1 MLQRDILEVTPMED
15 AVARLRNAVINY
27 EMETIADLAK
37 QALKEGVDPLVAI
50 EKGLAEGIKTVGQK
64 FGKGEIFLPELVM
77 GAEAMKAALAV
88 LEPAVPKGKHRSS
101 AGKVV
106 IGTVQDDI
114 HEIGKNLV
122 STMLTSNGFEVV
134 DLGVNV
140 QSPDFVSKSD
150 EVKAHIVAM
159 SALMTTT
166 MPRMAEVITPL
177 KKKIKSVKV
186 LVGGAPVTDTYAK
199 EIGADGYSGDASG
212 AVDVAKKL
220 VR

>member
-1 MLQRDILEVTPMED
+1 MAD
-15 AVARLRNAVINY
+15 AVARLKEAVMNY
-27 EMETIADLAK
+27 EMETIADLAR
-37 QALKEGVDPLVAI
+37 QSLKDGVDPLVAI
-50 EKGLAEGIKTVGQK
+50 EKGLAEGIKTVGEK
-64 FGKGEIFLPELVM
+64 FGRGEIFLPELVM

-101 AGKVV
+101 AGKVL

-122 STMLTSNGFEVV
+122 STMLSSNGFEVV

-140 QSPDFVSKSD
+140 PASDFLKKAD
-150 EVKAHIVAM
+150 EQKANIVAM

-177 KKKIKSVKV
+177 KKKSKAVKV
-186 LVGGAPVTDTYAK
+186 MVGGAPVTDTYAK
-199 EIGADGYSGDASG
+199 EIGADGYSGDASS
-212 AVDVAKKL
+212 AIEVAKRL

>member
-1 MLQRDILEVTPMED
+1 
-15 AVARLRNAVINY
+15 
-27 EMETIADLAK
+27 
-37 QALKEGVDPLVAI
+37 VDPLVAI
-50 EKGLAEGIKTVGQK
+50 EKGLAEGIKTVGER
-64 FGKGEIFLPELVM
+64 FGRGEIFLPELVM
-77 GAEAMKAALAV
+77 GAEAMKSALAV
-88 LEPAVPKGKHRSS
+88 LEPAVPKGQHRAS
-101 AGKVV
+101 AGKVL

-122 STMLTSNGFEVV
+122 ATLLASNGFEVA

-140 QSPDFVSKSD
+140 PSGDFLKKVD
-150 EVKAHIVAM
+150 ESQPKVLAM

-166 MPRMAEVITPL
+166 MPRMAEVIAPL
-177 KKKIKSVKV
+177 KKKHKGIKV

-212 AVDVAKKL
+212 AVDVAKKI

>member
-1 MLQRDILEVTPMED
+1 MED
-15 AVARLRNAVINY
+15 AVKRLKDAVLNY

-37 QALKEGVDPLVAI
+37 QALKDGVDPLVAI
-50 EKGLAEGIKTVGQK
+50 EKGLAEGIKTVGER
-64 FGKGEIFLPELVM
+64 FGRGEIYLPELVM
-77 GAEAMKAALAV
+77 GAEAMKSALAV
-88 LEPAVPKGKHRSS
+88 LEPAVPKGQHRAS
-101 AGKVV
+101 AGKVL

-122 STMLTSNGFEVV
+122 ATLLASNGFEVA

-140 QSPDFVSKSD
+140 PSGDFLKKVDESKPK
-150 EVKAHIVAM
+150 VLAM

-177 KKKIKSVKV
+177 KKKHKDIKV

-199 EIGADGYSGDASG
+199 EIGADGYSGDASS
-212 AVDVAKKL
+212 AVDVTKRI

>member
-1 MLQRDILEVTPMED
+1 MADM
-15 AVARLRNAVINY
+15 VARLKEAVVNY

-37 QALKEGVDPLVAI
+37 QALAEGTDPLVAI
-50 EKGLAEGIKTVGQK
+50 EKGLAEGIKTVGEK

-88 LEPAVPKGKHRSS
+88 LEPAVPAGKHRSS

-122 STMLTSNGFEVV
+122 ATMLSSNGFEVI

-140 QSPDFVSKSD
+140 AAGDFLKKAD
-150 EVKAHIVAM
+150 ETKPRMLAM

-177 KKKIKSVKV
+177 KQKDKAVMV

-212 AVDVAKKL
+212 AVEVAKKL
-220 VR
+220 VG

>member
-1 MLQRDILEVTPMED
+1 MEEIVT
-15 AVARLRNAVINY
+15 RLKNAVINY

-37 QALKEGVDPLVAI
+37 EVVDTGVDPLVAI
-50 EKGLAEGIKTVGQK
+50 EEGLAEGIKTVGER

-88 LEPAVPKGKHRSS
+88 LEPAVPAGKHRETL
-101 AGKVV
+101 GKVL

-122 STMLTSNGFEVV
+122 STMLSSNGFEVV

-140 QSPDFVSKSD
+140 PSEDFVK
-150 EVKAHIVAM
+150 KAAEMKPSILAM

-166 MPRMAEVITPL
+166 MPRMGEVISPL
-177 KKKIKSVKV
+177 KKDNPSVKTI
-186 LVGGAPVTDTYAK
+186 VGGAPVTDVYAN

-212 AVDVAKKL
+212 AVDSAKKL
-220 VR
+220 VG

>member
-1 MLQRDILEVTPMED
+1 MEEIVT
-15 AVARLRNAVINY
+15 RLKNAVINY

-37 QALKEGVDPLVAI
+37 EAVDKGVDPLEAI
-50 EKGLAEGIKTVGQK
+50 EKGLAEGIKTVGER

-77 GAEAMKAALAV
+77 GAEAMKTALAV
-88 LEPAVPKGKHRSS
+88 LEPAVPSGKHR
-101 AGKVV
+101 ATLGKVV

-122 STMLTSNGFEVV
+122 STMLSSNGFEVV

-140 QSPDFVSKSD
+140 PSGDFVK
-150 EVKAHIVAM
+150 KAAEAKANVLAM

-177 KKKIKSVKV
+177 KKENPTVKT
-186 LVGGAPVTDTYAK
+186 LVGGAPVTDVYAK
-199 EIGADGYSGDASG
+199 EIGSDGYSGDASG

-220 VR
+220 VG

>member
-1 MLQRDILEVTPMED
+1 MED
-15 AVARLRNAVINY
+15 AVTRLRNAVINY

-37 QALKEGVDPLVAI
+37 QALKDGVDPLVAI
-50 EKGLAEGIKTVGQK
+50 EKGLAAGIKTVGEK
-64 FGKGEIFLPELVM
+64 FGKGEIYLPELVM
-77 GAEAMKAALAV
+77 GAEAMKSALAV

-101 AGKVV
+101 EGKVL

-122 STMLTSNGFEVV
+122 ATMLASNGFEVI

-140 QSPDFVSKSD
+140 AGAEFLKKAD
-150 EVKAHIVAM
+150 EQKPTMLAM

-177 KKKIKSVKV
+177 KKKDKKVKV

>member
-1 MLQRDILEVTPMED
+1 MED
-15 AVARLRNAVINY
+15 AVKRLKDAVLNY

-50 EKGLAEGIKTVGQK
+50 EKGLAEGIKTVGER
-64 FGKGEIFLPELVM
+64 FGRGEIYLPELVM
-77 GAEAMKAALAV
+77 GAEAMKSALAV
-88 LEPAVPKGKHRSS
+88 LEPAVPKGQHRAS
-101 AGKVV
+101 AGKVL

-122 STMLTSNGFEVV
+122 ATLLASNGFEVA

-140 QSPDFVSKSD
+140 PSGDFLKKVDESKPK
-150 EVKAHIVAM
+150 VLAM

-177 KKKIKSVKV
+177 KKKHKDIKV

-199 EIGADGYSGDASG
+199 EIGADGYSGDASS
-212 AVDVAKKL
+212 AVDVTKRI

>member
-1 MLQRDILEVTPMED
+1 MED
-15 AVARLRNAVINY
+15 MIARLKNAVINY

-50 EKGLAEGIKTVGQK
+50 EKGLAEGIKTVGEK

-88 LEPAVPKGKHRSS
+88 LEPAVPKGKHRASE
-101 AGKVV
+101 GKVI

-122 STMLTSNGFEVV
+122 STMLASNGFEVV

-140 QSPDFVSKSD
+140 PSAEFLKKVD
-150 EVKAHIVAM
+150 EHKPSILAM

-166 MPRMAEVITPL
+166 MPRMAEVIAPL
-177 KKKIKSVKV
+177 KKKSKSVKV